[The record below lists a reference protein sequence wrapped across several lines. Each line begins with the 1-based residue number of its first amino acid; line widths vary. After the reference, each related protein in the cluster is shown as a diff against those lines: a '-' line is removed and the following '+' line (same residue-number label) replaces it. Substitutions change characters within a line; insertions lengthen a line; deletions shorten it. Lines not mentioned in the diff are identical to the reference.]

1 MGTER
6 DKKCK
11 YLSDL
16 RSDSLADNRQLLVTS
31 ASNPQNNMNN
41 NNDIALS
48 LKFSPEYV
56 IIICKNDNYN
66 VL

>member
-11 YLSDL
+11 YLSGP
-16 RSDSLADNRQLLVTS
+16 RSDSLADNTRLLVTS

-48 LKFSPEYV
+48 LKFCREYVV
-56 IIICKNDNYN
+56 IIIIIII
-66 VL
+66 